1 MGGFDLANLGGYG
14 LGFGVGGLL
23 VSSFADRLSYAFW
36 VTAGLFLFAGILAA
50 RFLVEPVRVWELKQ
64 PKIRQRRIG
73 GKIRPVIPVWIA
85 QTVIL
90 GMYFLLPK
98 AFRDSSSSIPVT
110 RDTLIFLGVL
120 GGLFALGAIVFG
132 HISDKVGRTRI
143 MVVGA
148 LGELGFLLLFGWSF
162 PGGGFVKYELLLW
175 PMFFLASAI
184 APAILAYVG
193 DISGKA
199 KRGSAN
205 ALYSIVLSIGLAIG
219 NIIGGF
225 VAALGI
231 QMIFYVGAGIL
242 FPSILATSTLLRRRQ

>member
-1 MGGFDLANLGGYG
+1 
-14 LGFGVGGLL
+14 
-23 VSSFADRLSYAFW
+23 
-36 VTAGLFLFAGILAA
+36 
-50 RFLVEPVRVWELKQ
+50 
-64 PKIRQRRIG
+64 
-73 GKIRPVIPVWIA
+73 
-85 QTVIL
+85 
-90 GMYFLLPK
+90 MYFLLPK

-120 GGLFALGAIVFG
+120 GGLFALGAMVFG
-132 HISDKVGRTRI
+132 HISDKIGRTRI

-148 LGELGFLLLFGWSF
+148 LGELGFLLLFGWSV

-219 NIIGGF
+219 NIIGGVVSAF
-225 VAALGI
+225 WI
-231 QMIFYVGAGIL
+231 QNIFFLGAGRL
-242 FPSILATSTLLRRRQ
+242 FPPTLATSTLLSRAAEATRRKLFQVELTATPSHKI